1 MKSWADAKFREA
13 LHHLS
18 LINER
23 SEAGGVRP
31 HQRLTDELIGLRLAR
46 QLWLLLLTHG

>member
-13 LHHLS
+13 PDHLS

-23 SEAGGVRP
+23 SEAGGIRS
-31 HQRLTDELIGLRLAR
+31 HQRLMDELIGLQLAR
-46 QLWLLLLTHG
+46 QLWPLLLTHG